1 MRAILDRY
9 AAYWRAPG
17 APRFISLS
25 LFTRLPLGTV
35 ALATLLH
42 VRELTGSIA
51 FAGGMVGVQMVAAAV
66 TSPLL
71 GRWIDRRGPGP
82 ALAVTGLLSPLAMVV
97 VLFAGELE
105 LSRVALLAAA
115 ALIGAVLPPITVLT
129 RALLRHRF
137 ADEALRRLAFAVDS
151 VLLELGYTIG
161 PALIAVAVALASPR
175 AAYAVALAC
184 TAASVP
190 LLALSGGLA
199 WWRREPPGE
208 RHFLGPLTEPRLLA
222 LYAATFALTMSF
234 GALEVGC
241 AAWGPALVAINS
253 VGSATGGLLYGGLQF
268 RLPLERQLP
277 RIVAVLAL
285 PVALHALVG
294 APWPLV
300 PLAFAAGFLIAPAMT
315 VVTLLVARVAPP
327 R

>member
-82 ALAVTGLLSPLAMVV
+82 ALAVTGVAQP
-97 VLFAGELE
+97 AGDGGGAVRRRRWGCRAL
-105 LSRVALLAAA
+105 ALLAAA

-175 AAYAVALAC
+175 AALCGSA
-184 TAASVP
+184 
-190 LLALSGGLA
+190 
-199 WWRREPPGE
+199 
-208 RHFLGPLTEPRLLA
+208 RLHR
-222 LYAATFALTMSF
+222 
-234 GALEVGC
+234 GV
-241 AAWGPALVAINS
+241 GPAARAVRRTAHGGGASRPGNAIS
-253 VGSATGGLLYGGLQF
+253 
-268 RLPLERQLP
+268 
-277 RIVAVLAL
+277 
-285 PVALHALVG
+285 
-294 APWPLV
+294 W
-300 PLAFAAGFLIAPAMT
+300 
-315 VVTLLVARVAPP
+315 AR
-327 R
+327 